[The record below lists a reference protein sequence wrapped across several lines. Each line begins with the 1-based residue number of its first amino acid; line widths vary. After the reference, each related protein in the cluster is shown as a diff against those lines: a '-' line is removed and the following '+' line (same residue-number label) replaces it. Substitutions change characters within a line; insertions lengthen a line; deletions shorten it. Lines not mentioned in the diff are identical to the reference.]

1 MFSQFVY
8 TKNKKIIEKVVLKD
22 CLFKLKD
29 FAIQNKKSI
38 ALPYGIGC
46 DNNLFDWDIIQGL
59 IKDIF
64 NDYPIVLYK
73 E

>member
-1 MFSQFVY
+1 MGIDVIVHSSC
-8 TKNKKIIEKVVLKD
+8 NGEACHIPVVV
-22 CLFKLKD
+22 
-29 FAIQNKKSI
+29 S
-38 ALPYGIGC
+38 